1 MSAIGRMPNNEIKI
15 IENNVIIYY
24 KIIMINI
31 LKSENNVA
39 QVLGPICNNNK
50 NLMMMKLLVMTS
62 HMSFMTGILV
72 TNSTIY
78 LKISINVSQIN
89 NMKLLLL

>member
-1 MSAIGRMPNNEIKI
+1 MSTIGRMPNNEIKI
-15 IENNVIIYY
+15 IEKNVIIYY

>member
-1 MSAIGRMPNNEIKI
+1 MSAIGRMQNNEIQI
-15 IENNVIIYY
+15 IEKKVIIYY

-31 LKSENNVA
+31 LNLENSVA

-50 NLMMMKLLVMTS
+50 NVMMTKLLVMTS

-78 LKISINVSQIN
+78 SMIFINVSQIN
-89 NMKLLLL
+89 NMKFLLL

>member
-1 MSAIGRMPNNEIKI
+1 MSTIGRMQNNEIQI
-15 IENNVIIYY
+15 IEKKVIIYY

-31 LKSENNVA
+31 LNLENSVA

-50 NLMMMKLLVMTS
+50 NVMMTKLLVMTS
-62 HMSFMTGILV
+62 HMSFMIGILV

-78 LKISINVSQIN
+78 SKISINVSQIN

>member
-1 MSAIGRMPNNEIKI
+1 MSAIGRMQNNEIKI
-15 IENNVIIYY
+15 IEKKVIIYY

-31 LKSENNVA
+31 LNLENNVA

-50 NLMMMKLLVMTS
+50 NVMMTKLLVMTS

-78 LKISINVSQIN
+78 SKISINVSQIN

>member
-1 MSAIGRMPNNEIKI
+1 MSAIGRMQNNEIQI
-15 IENNVIIYY
+15 IEKKVIIYY

-31 LKSENNVA
+31 LNLENSVA

-50 NLMMMKLLVMTS
+50 NVMMTKLLVMTS
-62 HMSFMTGILV
+62 HMSFMIGILV

-78 LKISINVSQIN
+78 SKISINVSQIN

>member
-1 MSAIGRMPNNEIKI
+1 MLH
-15 IENNVIIYY
+15 
-24 KIIMINI
+24 I
-31 LKSENNVA
+31 LNSENNVV
-39 QVLGPICNNNK
+39 QVLGPICNNKK
-50 NLMMMKLLVMTS
+50 NLMMTKLLVMTS
-62 HMSFMTGILV
+62 HMSFMTRILI

>member
-1 MSAIGRMPNNEIKI
+1 MSAIDRMQNNEIQI
-15 IENNVIIYY
+15 IEKTVIIYY

-78 LKISINVSQIN
+78 SMIFINVSQIN
-89 NMKLLLL
+89 NMKFLLL